1 MKTIKGRIARLVIIV
16 GAVAVLIV
24 GGTTIVLNY
33 SSTNNML
40 KQSMTET
47 AKLASERVRQ
57 ELRNY
62 ETIAMEVGSIARL
75 SNSETPLEDKKAI
88 IDQRVST
95 HKFVSGDILDEKG
108 RSIFD
113 GTDYSDTDNYRVAM
127 EGKTHISEPVPD
139 KSTGKM
145 TISVSAPL
153 WKGGIPGTQIVGVTM
168 FMPSETFLNDIMSEI
183 SISNCSAAYMLDSS
197 GNTIADVDCEKVKKA
212 ENIEVLAGNSA
223 EYAELAALHKKMIS
237 GESGFGTYEQDGVN
251 KLLAYAPVRDTNGW
265 SFAVDAP
272 LSDFMQSTINSVYI
286 TLALLLIC
294 IILCITV
301 GIWVGGKIGL
311 PITLCAERLE
321 KLSIGDLQSDVPV
334 IKSKDETGTLSNA
347 TARIVNALK
356 DVVKDI
362 VYVLSELSE
371 GNLTA
376 SSTFGYAGDF
386 IPIQTATEKILISL
400 NNAMAQINES
410 SSQVASGAG
419 QVSDAAQSLAQ
430 GATEQA
436 SSVEELSA
444 TINQTCGQVQVTA
457 QNALEASRIANEAGE
472 GVVESNQ
479 HMRDMTEAMDEI
491 ANTSREISKIIS
503 TIEEIAFQIN
513 RLARA
518 GLFHALV
525 HEVLGAVNHFDAG
538 HVAAQELK
546 RRGLRHHQGF
556 AAAGGDRFLEACENL
571 FRSGFKA
578 QHRQRLARIAAGE
591 RRAAFVQ
598 LGRGAKIKHATFAFD
613 AEGGL
618 FQRLGQSR
626 HCYGRETRVNDVSAR
641 RKDESCFVV
650 AAHAVEPVRGAQR
663 AAIERVD
670 VIGIRQVGRV
680 HPDAVADQRAAARGV
695 RFAEGNVAHWV
706 EMPAHEAEAAGV
718 NHIQIIFDMHVVTLL
733 FRGNPFCRGS

>member
-410 SSQVASGAG
+410 SSQVESGAG

-503 TIEEIAFQIN
+503 TIEEIAFQTNILALN
-513 RLARA
+513 AAVEAARA
-518 GLFHALV
+518 G
-525 HEVLGAVNHFDAG
+525 EAG
-538 HVAAQELK
+538 K
-546 RRGLRHHQGF
+546 GF
-556 AAAGGDRFLEACENL
+556 AVVADEVRNLAQKSAEAAKSTTVLIETSIDAVGKG
-571 FRSGFKA
+571 
-578 QHRQRLARIAAGE
+578 ARIAAQTAE
-591 RRAAFVQ
+591 SLKMVVEKTDIVKRRISEIAEASENQTVGIEQITIGIDQISSVIQINSASAEESAAASEE
-598 LGRGAKIKHATFAFD
+598 L
-613 AEGGL
+613 
-618 FQRLGQSR
+618 LGQAQMLKSLV
-626 HCYGRETRVNDVSAR
+626 EQFKLKEND
-641 RKDESCFVV
+641 DVV
-650 AAHAVEPVRGAQR
+650 
-663 AAIERVD
+663 
-670 VIGIRQVGRV
+670 
-680 HPDAVADQRAAARGV
+680 
-695 RFAEGNVAHWV
+695 FA
-706 EMPAHEAEAAGV
+706 
-718 NHIQIIFDMHVVTLL
+718 
-733 FRGNPFCRGS
+733 